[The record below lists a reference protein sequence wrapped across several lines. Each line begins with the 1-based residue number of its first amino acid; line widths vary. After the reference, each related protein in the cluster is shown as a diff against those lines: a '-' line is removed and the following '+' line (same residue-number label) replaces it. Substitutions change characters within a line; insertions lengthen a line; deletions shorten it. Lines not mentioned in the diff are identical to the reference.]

1 LFPLYLGEFSDN
13 GNQSLQTTQKH
24 LTAYLEL
31 IFAAVVWGISFIATK
46 VAVAD
51 VPPAVVVWLRFTI
64 GLIIL
69 FVFMLFR
76 GMLRL
81 PTFKDGLYFALLGFI
96 GISFHQWLQ
105 STGLVTSQAS
115 TTSWIV
121 STAPIFIALLAWVF
135 LREKLGRLALLG
147 IGLATLGVL
156 LVVSKG
162 NFSSLFTGSMGTP
175 GDLLVLISAPNWA
188 VFSVLSRSALN
199 KFPALFVLF
208 YVMLFGWMFSSIHF
222 LSIQGWTFLPQI
234 SSSGWLAV
242 GFLGIGC
249 TALAYIFWY
258 DGLQAI
264 TATQAGVFLYI
275 EPLVSLVA
283 AALILGETITLPAL
297 LGGSFILLGVW
308 LVNRQ

>member
-1 LFPLYLGEFSDN
+1 LNKTRKNLFP
-13 GNQSLQTTQKH
+13 
-24 LTAYLEL
+24 AYLEL
-31 IFAAVVWGISFIATK
+31 TFAAVAWGISFIATK
-46 VAVAD
+46 VAVAE
-51 VPPAVVVWLRFTI
+51 VPPPVVVWLRFTI
-64 GLIIL
+64 GLVILLAFIIS
-69 FVFMLFR
+69 R
-76 GMLRL
+76 GLLKL
-81 PTFKDGLYFALLGFI
+81 PTFKDGCYFALLGVI
-96 GISFHQWLQ
+96 GITFHQWLQ

-121 STAPIFIALLAWVF
+121 STAPIFIALLAWIF
-135 LREKLGRLALLG
+135 LHEKLGLIAVAG
-147 IGLATLGVL
+147 ICLATLGVL
-156 LVVSKG
+156 LVVTKG
-162 NFSSLFTGSMGTP
+162 NFSGMFTGNIGTS
-175 GDLLVLISAPNWA
+175 GDLLVMISAPNWA
-188 VFSVLSRSALN
+188 VFSVLSRRALK

-222 LSIQGWTFLPQI
+222 ISIQGWTFLHQI
-234 SSSGWLAV
+234 SYAGWLAI

-264 TATQAGVFLYI
+264 TASQAGVFLYI

-297 LGGSFILLGVW
+297 FGGSLILLGVW

>member
-1 LFPLYLGEFSDN
+1 LEEFSDT
-13 GNQSLQTTQKH
+13 GNRSLQTTQKH

-31 IFAAVVWGISFIATK
+31 TFGAVAWGFSFIAIK
-46 VAVAD
+46 IAVAE

-64 GLIIL
+64 GLVIL
-69 FVFMLFR
+69 FVFMLYR
-76 GMLRL
+76 RMLRL

-121 STAPIFIALLAWVF
+121 STAPIFIALLAWLF
-135 LREKLGRLALLG
+135 LREKLGIMAVLG

-162 NFSSLFTGSMGTP
+162 NISSMFTGAIGTP

-188 VFSVLSRSALN
+188 VFSVLSRSALK

-208 YVMLFGWMFSSIHF
+208 YVMLFGWIFSSIHF
-222 LSIQGWTFLPQI
+222 LSIQGWTTIPQI

-242 GFLGIGC
+242 AFLGIGC

-264 TATQAGVFLYI
+264 TASQAGVFLYI

-283 AALILGETITLPAL
+283 AALILGEIITLPAL
-297 LGGSFILLGVW
+297 IGGSFILLGVW

>member
-1 LFPLYLGEFSDN
+1 M
-13 GNQSLQTTQKH
+13 QTTRKN

-31 IFAAVVWGISFIATK
+31 IFAAVAWGISFIATK

-64 GLIIL
+64 GLVIL

-76 GMLRL
+76 GMLKL

-135 LREKLGRLALLG
+135 LHEKLGILAILG
-147 IGLATLGVL
+147 IVLATLGVL

-162 NFSSLFTGSMGTP
+162 NISGMFTGTIGTP

-188 VFSVLSRSALN
+188 VFSVLSRSALK

-208 YVMLFGWMFSSIHF
+208 YVMLFGWIFSSIHF
-222 LSIQGWTFLPQI
+222 LFIQGWTTIPQI

-258 DGLQAI
+258 DGLKAI
-264 TATQAGVFLYI
+264 TASQAGVFLYI
-275 EPLVSLVA
+275 EPLISLVA
-283 AALILGETITLPAL
+283 AALILGETITIPAL
-297 LGGSFILLGVW
+297 LGGSLILFGVW
-308 LVNRQ
+308 MVNQQ

>member
-1 LFPLYLGEFSDN
+1 LEEFSDT
-13 GNQSLQTTQKH
+13 GNRSLQTTQKH

-31 IFAAVVWGISFIATK
+31 TFGAVAWGFSFIAIK
-46 VAVAD
+46 IAVAE

-64 GLIIL
+64 GLVIL
-69 FVFMLFR
+69 FVFMLYR
-76 GMLRL
+76 RMLRL

-121 STAPIFIALLAWVF
+121 STAPIFIALLAWLF
-135 LREKLGRLALLG
+135 LREKLGIMAVLG

-162 NFSSLFTGSMGTP
+162 NISSMFTGAIGTP

-188 VFSVLSRSALN
+188 VFSVLSRSALK

-208 YVMLFGWMFSSIHF
+208 YVMLFGWIFSSIHF
-222 LSIQGWTFLPQI
+222 LSIQGWTTIPQI

-242 GFLGIGC
+242 AFLGIGC

-264 TATQAGVFLYI
+264 TASQAGVFLYI

-283 AALILGETITLPAL
+283 AALILGEIITLPAL

>member
-1 LFPLYLGEFSDN
+1 LEEFSDT
-13 GNQSLQTTQKH
+13 GNRSLQTTQKH

-31 IFAAVVWGISFIATK
+31 IFAAVAWGISFIATK

-64 GLIIL
+64 GLVIL
-69 FVFMLFR
+69 FVFMLYR
-76 GMLRL
+76 RMLRL

-121 STAPIFIALLAWVF
+121 STAPIFIALLAWLF
-135 LREKLGRLALLG
+135 LREKLGIMAVLG

-162 NFSSLFTGSMGTP
+162 NISSMFTGAIGTP

-188 VFSVLSRSALN
+188 VFSVLSRSALK

-208 YVMLFGWMFSSIHF
+208 YVMLFGWIFSSIHF
-222 LSIQGWTFLPQI
+222 LSIQGWTTIPQI

-242 GFLGIGC
+242 AFLGIGC

-264 TATQAGVFLYI
+264 TASQAGVFLYI

-283 AALILGETITLPAL
+283 AALILGEIITLPAL

>member
-1 LFPLYLGEFSDN
+1 M
-13 GNQSLQTTQKH
+13 QTTQKH

-31 IFAAVVWGISFIATK
+31 IFAAVAWGISFIATK
-46 VAVAD
+46 VAVAY

-64 GLIIL
+64 GLVIL

-121 STAPIFIALLAWVF
+121 STAPIFIALLAWIF
-135 LREKLGRLALLG
+135 LREKLGLMAIAG
-147 IGLATLGVL
+147 IFLATLGVL

-162 NFSSLFTGSMGTP
+162 NISSMFTGTIGTP

-188 VFSVLSRSALN
+188 VFSVLSRSTLK
-199 KFPALFVLF
+199 KFLALFVLF

-222 LSIQGWTFLPQI
+222 LFIQGWTFIPLI

-249 TALAYIFWY
+249 TALAYIFWF

-264 TATQAGVFLYI
+264 TASQAGVFLYI

-283 AALILGETITLPAL
+283 AAMILGETITLPAL
-297 LGGSFILLGVW
+297 FGGSFILLGVW

>member
-1 LFPLYLGEFSDN
+1 M
-13 GNQSLQTTQKH
+13 QTTRKN

-31 IFAAVVWGISFIATK
+31 IFAAVAWGISFIATK

-64 GLIIL
+64 GLVIL
-69 FVFMLFR
+69 FVFMLYR
-76 GMLRL
+76 RMLRL

-121 STAPIFIALLAWVF
+121 STAPIFIALLAWLF
-135 LREKLGRLALLG
+135 LREKLGIMAVLG

-162 NFSSLFTGSMGTP
+162 NISSMFTGAIGTP

-188 VFSVLSRSALN
+188 VFSVLSRSALK

-208 YVMLFGWMFSSIHF
+208 YVMLFGWIFSSIHF
-222 LSIQGWTFLPQI
+222 LSIQGWTTIPQI

-242 GFLGIGC
+242 AFLGIGC

-264 TATQAGVFLYI
+264 TASQAGVFLYI

-283 AALILGETITLPAL
+283 AALILGEIITLPAL
-297 LGGSFILLGVW
+297 IGGSFILLGVW

>member
-1 LFPLYLGEFSDN
+1 LEEFSDT
-13 GNQSLQTTQKH
+13 GNRSLQTTQKH

-31 IFAAVVWGISFIATK
+31 IFAAVAWGISFIATK

-64 GLIIL
+64 GLVIL
-69 FVFMLFR
+69 FIFMLFR

-121 STAPIFIALLAWVF
+121 STAPIFIALLAWIF
-135 LREKLGRLALLG
+135 LREKLGIMAILG

-162 NFSSLFTGSMGTP
+162 NISSMFTGAIGTP

-188 VFSVLSRSALN
+188 VFSVLSRSALK
-199 KFPALFVLF
+199 KFSALFVLF
-208 YVMLFGWMFSSIHF
+208 YVMLFGWIFSSIHF
-222 LSIQGWTFLPQI
+222 LSIQGWTTIPQI

-242 GFLGIGC
+242 AFLGIGC

-264 TATQAGVFLYI
+264 TASQAGVFLYI

-283 AALILGETITLPAL
+283 AALILGEIITLPAL

>member
-1 LFPLYLGEFSDN
+1 LH
-13 GNQSLQTTQKH
+13 TTHKN
-24 LTAYLEL
+24 LLPAYLEL
-31 IFAAVVWGISFIATK
+31 TFAAVAWGISFIATK
-46 VAVAD
+46 VEVSE
-51 VPPAVVVWLRFTI
+51 VPPPVVVWLRFTI
-64 GLIIL
+64 GLVIL
-69 FVFMLFR
+69 LAFVLSR
-76 GMLRL
+76 GLLKL
-81 PTFKDGLYFALLGFI
+81 PTIKDGFYFALLGFI
-96 GISFHQWLQ
+96 GITFHQWLQ

-121 STAPIFIALLAWVF
+121 STAPIFIAVLAWVF
-135 LREKLGRLALLG
+135 LREKLGLIAILG

-162 NFSSLFTGSMGTP
+162 NFSGLFSGHIGTP

-188 VFSVLSRSALN
+188 VFSVLSRSALK

-222 LSIQGWTFLPQI
+222 LSIDGWAFLPQI
-234 SSSGWLAV
+234 NFAGWLAI

-264 TATQAGVFLYI
+264 TTSQAGVFLYI
-275 EPLVSLVA
+275 EPLVSLVV
-283 AALILGETITLPAL
+283 AALVLGETITLSAV
-297 LGGSFILLGVW
+297 LGGGFILLGVW
-308 LVNRQ
+308 LVNRP

>member
-1 LFPLYLGEFSDN
+1 
-13 GNQSLQTTQKH
+13 LQTTHKN

-64 GLIIL
+64 GLVIL

-81 PTFKDGLYFALLGFI
+81 PTIKDGLYFALLGFI

-135 LREKLGRLALLG
+135 LREKLGVMAILG

-162 NFSSLFTGSMGTP
+162 NFSSVFTGAIGTP

-188 VFSVLSRSALN
+188 VFSVLSRSALK

-208 YVMLFGWMFSSIHF
+208 YVMLFGWVFSSIHF
-222 LSIQGWTFLPQI
+222 LFIQGWTTIPQI
-234 SSSGWLAV
+234 SSSSWLAV
-242 GFLGIGC
+242 AFLGIGC

-264 TATQAGVFLYI
+264 TASQAGVFLYI

-283 AALILGETITLPAL
+283 AALILGEIITLAAL

>member
-1 LFPLYLGEFSDN
+1 LNKTQNKLFP
-13 GNQSLQTTQKH
+13 
-24 LTAYLEL
+24 AYLEL
-31 IFAAVVWGISFIATK
+31 TFAAVAWGISFIATK

-51 VPPAVVVWLRFTI
+51 APPPVVVWLRFTI
-64 GLIIL
+64 GLVIL
-69 FVFMLFR
+69 FVFILSR
-76 GMLRL
+76 GLL
-81 PTFKDGLYFALLGFI
+81 KQPTFKDGAYFALLGFI
-96 GISFHQWLQ
+96 GISLHQWLQ

-121 STAPIFIALLAWVF
+121 STAPIFIALLAWIF
-135 LREKLGRLALLG
+135 LREKIGLIAIAG

-156 LVVSKG
+156 LVVSRG
-162 NFSSLFTGSMGTP
+162 NFSGMFTGNFGSP
-175 GDLLVLISAPNWA
+175 GDLLVLLSAPNWA
-188 VFSVLSRSALN
+188 VFSVLSRSALK

-222 LSIQGWTFLPQI
+222 ISIQGWTFFHQI
-234 SSSGWLAV
+234 SHAGWLAI

-264 TATQAGVFLYI
+264 SASQAGVFLYI

-283 AALILGETITLPAL
+283 AALILGETITIPAL
-297 LGGSFILLGVW
+297 IGGSLILLGVW